1 LSDAALPIDD
11 LVALQQLLAR
21 YAHLVDDGDF
31 EQLREVFTP
40 DVEFDATQFGNP
52 PLRGVDAVIA
62 SYVDARHPV
71 AHHVTNPLVTVDP
84 DGTVRMRSKVISL
97 LAEGLCG
104 SGTYDDV
111 CVKTPDGWR
120 IAARTI
126 ALRRASDLAKPP
138 PRPVA

>member
-1 LSDAALPIDD
+1 VSDAALSTDD
-11 LVALQQLLAR
+11 VVALQQLVAR
-21 YAHLVDDGDF
+21 YAHLVDDRDF
-31 EQLREVFTP
+31 DGLRDVFTV

-52 PLRGVDAVIA
+52 KLRGVDAVIA

-71 AHHVTNPLVTVDP
+71 AHHVTNPLVTVEP

-111 CVKTPDGWR
+111 CVKTSDGWR
-120 IAARTI
+120 IARRTI
-126 ALRRASDLAKPP
+126 ALRRASDLPKPP